1 MSTTT
6 RQSALIAREKGHT
19 TLVIEQRDLIK
30 DRRPVSVK
38 KQIKPT
44 KSIVDFL
51 KS

>member
-1 MSTTT
+1 MFTTT

-38 KQIKPT
+38 KQLKPK
-44 KSIVDFL
+44 KSIIDFL